1 MSAQEKATP
10 PSPEAAS
17 TEEIELANSS
27 PKTTLTN
34 LKFVLILIGFGM
46 AFVGSQVQPLLFAAI
61 IPLVSADLDAT
72 NLLVWFFTTQ
82 LLAIGIISPFAG
94 PLADL
99 FGRKAIT
106 LAGVSSAMLGIIICA
121 ATPNAAGF
129 LAGQVFAGMGIA
141 IQELMAIAAIVEI
154 VPTSTGRASWRY
166 YACLIVCWDAVTLIL
181 IAAVYHPP
189 PRPNAAGLSRIEKL
203 RRIDIPGGILMAA
216 GLVLFLIGFNW
227 GGQAYPWRS
236 ARIISFLTVGLAL
249 LLVFVAYEICFARH
263 PMFPWCLLT
272 RHTRT
277 FTALMLVILLAG
289 INYVSIL
296 MFWVLEAVAV
306 YGSTKTQLGIRTLP
320 YGFCIL
326 GGAVISSV
334 MVSLPFFRTR
344 LRSIM
349 TFFCIVQVIG
359 PYPPPLHTSQSRN
372 SSDKTGI
379 DCMASLTPTNL
390 ATALAPLV
398 FSLLGVGGVL
408 IPNQLIVTL
417 ISPPDLI
424 ASATCLTVS
433 LRATYER
440 VVPVAL
446 NAKIFDIELLESM
459 MPTLLEIDWKSYAR
473 DVLGGVGVTDPNVLQ
488 MLHEVIVGTFK
499 SAFDRVWFISIAFG
513 GAAVVA
519 SLAIEDLASLV
530 DGSVAVG
537 YF

>member
-1 MSAQEKATP
+1 
-10 PSPEAAS
+10 
-17 TEEIELANSS
+17 
-27 PKTTLTN
+27 
-34 LKFVLILIGFGM
+34 M

-61 IPLVSADLDAT
+61 IPLVSADLNAT
-72 NLLVWFFTTQ
+72 DLLVWFFATQ

-106 LAGVSSAMLGIIICA
+106 LTGVFSGMLGMIICA
-121 ATPNAAGF
+121 ATPNTTGF

-154 VPTSTGRASWRY
+154 VPTKHRGYYIALVVTSFLPFAPGSLYGVLIAQQASWRY
-166 YACLIVCWDAVTLIL
+166 CACLIACWNAVTILLITG
-181 IAAVYHPP
+181 AYHPP
-189 PRPNAAGLSRIEKL
+189 PRPNAAGLSQIEKL
-203 RRIDIPGGILMAA
+203 RCVDFPGGILMAA

-236 ARIISFLTVGLAL
+236 ARVISFLTLGLAL
-249 LLVFVAYEICFARH
+249 LLVFVAYEMFFARH
-263 PMFPWCLLT
+263 PMFPRRLLT
-272 RHTRT
+272 RHPRT

-306 YGSTKTQLGIRTLP
+306 YGSTKTQLGLRTLP

-344 LRSIM
+344 LRSVM
-349 TFFCIVQVIG
+349 TSFCIVQVIG
-359 PYPPPLHTSQSRN
+359 I
-372 SSDKTGI
+372 G
-379 DCMASLTPTNL
+379 CMASLSPTNL
-390 ATALAPLV
+390 ATALAPLAV
-398 FSLLGVGGVL
+398 SLLGVGGVL
-408 IPNQLIVTL
+408 IPNQLIITL

-433 LRATYER
+433 LRAVGQVLGTSIFYTQFTSVLTSKTYEQ
-440 VVPVAL
+440 VVPAAL
-446 NAKIFDIELLESM
+446 SAKIFDIELLEGM
-459 MPTLLEIDWKSYAR
+459 MPTLLEMDWQSYAR
-473 DVLGGVGVTDPNVLQ
+473 DVLGSAGVTEPEVLRV
-488 MLHEVIVGTFK
+488 LHQVIVGTFK

-513 GAAVVA
+513 AAAVIA